1 MASPSPASP
10 HRLWRIEHCGA
21 VTSAGTRAW
30 QSAASWVGLQK
41 RFRKSA
47 WPAVGPHPISAAP
60 CPEIT
65 GDATGIPRLARLL
78 GAAMADLA
86 SSLHTAAGTAN
97 PAGSV
102 RLPIPGQMVLALPA
116 WLEDTDCAPVW
127 RSGLAEL
134 ARWAGA
140 GAEAPW
146 TTLPC
151 RFVRGGHT
159 AGFAALSALQGTA
172 APGGSTAL
180 LMAVDSLLDA
190 PRLARAYADGALLT
204 DRTPEGCIASEAA
217 ACLWLASVPDTHASS
232 ERHLVLHAPALA
244 ESGSPHRRPP
254 QPPDTGALEQ
264 VLRNALAQAGWQGE
278 HVGYGISD
286 FDGSAWRAL
295 AQVNA
300 RVRAAPDL
308 EPTDWEPAAVIG
320 QVGAAT
326 GPVHWAL
333 AAERAWHDERPPNSV
348 LSWALDEGT
357 GAAAVGLERT
367 VTLPGRRDVH
377 PATASGGAAMDT
389 VRTYSSR
396 FLQHGD

>member
-1 MASPSPASP
+1 MVSSSPASP
-10 HRLWRIEHCGA
+10 TRLWRIEHCGA

-47 WPAVGPHPISAAP
+47 WPAVGPHAITTAP

-65 GDATGIPRLARLL
+65 GDTTGIPRLARLL
-78 GAAMADLA
+78 GAALADLGV
-86 SSLHTAAGTAN
+86 SLLAAGSSA
-97 PAGSV
+97 
-102 RLPIPGQMVLALPA
+102 RLPVPDQMVLALPA
-116 WLEDTDCAPVW
+116 WMADADCAEVW
-127 RSGLAEL
+127 RLSLAEL

-159 AGFAALSALQGTA
+159 AGFAALSALQGTN
-172 APGGSTAL
+172 APGGGTAL

-217 ACLWLASVPDTHASS
+217 ACLWLASMPDTHASS

-244 ESGSPHRRPP
+244 ESGSPHRGPP

-264 VLRNALAQAGWQGE
+264 VLRNALSQAGWQGE

-295 AQVNA
+295 AQVTA

-357 GAAAVGLERT
+357 GAAAVALERT
-367 VTLPGRRDVH
+367 VTRPGRPNAQPQAANGD
-377 PATASGGAAMDT
+377 AAMDT

>member
-1 MASPSPASP
+1 MASSSPASP

-47 WPAVGPHPISAAP
+47 WPAVGPHPITTAP

-65 GDATGIPRLARLL
+65 GDATGITRLARLL
-78 GAAMADLA
+78 GAAMADLGA
-86 SSLHTAAGTAN
+86 SLLAAESSA
-97 PAGSV
+97 
-102 RLPIPGQMVLALPA
+102 RLPVPDQMVLALPA
-116 WLEDTDCAPVW
+116 WMADADCAEVW
-127 RSGLAEL
+127 RLSLAEL
-134 ARWAGA
+134 ARWAGP

-159 AGFAALSALQGTA
+159 AGFAALSALQGTN
-172 APGGSTAL
+172 APGGGTAL

-300 RVRAAPDL
+300 RVRAAPGLD
-308 EPTDWEPAAVIG
+308 PTDWEPAAVIG

-357 GAAAVGLERT
+357 GAAAVALERT
-367 VTLPGRRDVH
+367 VTRPGRRDTH
-377 PATASGGAAMDT
+377 REAASGAELDT

-396 FLQHGD
+396 FLQRAD

>member
-47 WPAVGPHPISAAP
+47 WPAVGPHPITTAP

-65 GDATGIPRLARLL
+65 GDTIGIPRLARLL
-78 GAAMADLA
+78 GAALADLGA
-86 SSLHTAAGTAN
+86 SLQAAAGTAN

-102 RLPIPGQMVLALPA
+102 RLPMPGQMVLALPA
-116 WLEDTDCAPVW
+116 WLDDAGCAEVW
-127 RSGLAEL
+127 RLSLAEL
-134 ARWAGA
+134 ARWSGA
-140 GAEAPW
+140 GTEAPW

-159 AGFAALSALQGTA
+159 AGFAALSALQGNA
-172 APGGSTAL
+172 SPGSTAL

-244 ESGSPHRRPP
+244 ESGSPHREATTAS
-254 QPPDTGALEQ
+254 PDTGALEQ
-264 VLRNALAQAGWQGE
+264 VLRNALAQASWQGE

-295 AQVNA
+295 AQVTA
-300 RVRAAPDL
+300 RVRAAPDP

-357 GAAAVGLERT
+357 GAAAVALERT
-367 VTLPGRRDVH
+367 V
-377 PATASGGAAMDT
+377 AMPDRT
-389 VRTYSSR
+389 GTRSPIDGSVVMEPVRTYSSR
-396 FLQHGD
+396 FLQRGD

>member
-10 HRLWRIEHCGA
+10 TRLWRIEHCGA

-47 WPAVGPHPISAAP
+47 WPAVGPHPITTAP
-60 CPEIT
+60 CPEIA
-65 GDATGIPRLARLL
+65 GDTTGIPRLARLL
-78 GAAMADLA
+78 GAALADLGA
-86 SSLHTAAGTAN
+86 SLQTAGGTAN

-102 RLPIPGQMVLALPA
+102 RLPIPSQMALALPA
-116 WLEDTDCAPVW
+116 WLDDADCAEVW
-127 RSGLAEL
+127 RLSLAEL
-134 ARWAGA
+134 ARWAGP

-159 AGFAALSALQGTA
+159 AGFAALSALQGSP
-172 APGGSTAL
+172 APGGTAL

-204 DRTPEGCIASEAA
+204 DRTPEGCVASEAA

-244 ESGSPHRRPP
+244 QSSGPHRRPP

-295 AQVNA
+295 AQVTA

-348 LSWALDEGT
+348 LSWAIDEDS
-357 GAAAVGLERT
+357 GAASVALERT
-367 VTLPGRRDVH
+367 VALPDRPGSRSRTDES
-377 PATASGGAAMDT
+377 TAMEP

-396 FLQHGD
+396 FLQRAD

>member
-1 MASPSPASP
+1 MVSSSPASP

-47 WPAVGPHPISAAP
+47 WPAVGPHPITTAP
-60 CPEIT
+60 CPEIA

-78 GAAMADLA
+78 GAALADLGA
-86 SSLHTAAGTAN
+86 SLLAAGS
-97 PAGSV
+97 SV
-102 RLPIPGQMVLALPA
+102 RLSVPDQMVLALPA
-116 WLEDTDCAPVW
+116 WMADADCAEVW
-127 RSGLAEL
+127 RLSLAEL
-134 ARWAGA
+134 ARWAGP

-146 TTLPC
+146 TTRPC

-159 AGFAALSALQGTA
+159 AGFAALSALQGTT
-172 APGGSTAL
+172 APGGGTAL

-190 PRLARAYADGALLT
+190 PRLARAYANGALLT
-204 DRTPEGCIASEAA
+204 DRTPEGCVASEAA

-278 HVGYGISD
+278 DVGYGISD

-308 EPTDWEPAAVIG
+308 EPTEWEPAAVIG

-348 LSWALDEGT
+348 LSWALDEGS
-357 GAAAVGLERT
+357 GAAAVALERA
-367 VTLPGRRDVH
+367 VTLPGRRDAH
-377 PATASGGAAMDT
+377 PATASDGAAVDT

>member
-1 MASPSPASP
+1 MASPSSASP
-10 HRLWRIEHCGA
+10 TRLWRIEHCGA

-47 WPAVGPHPISAAP
+47 WPAVGPHPITTAP

-65 GDATGIPRLARLL
+65 GDTTGIPRLARLL
-78 GAAMADLA
+78 GAALADLA
-86 SSLHTAAGTAN
+86 ASLQTAAGTAS

-102 RLPIPGQMVLALPA
+102 RLALPGQMVLALPA
-116 WLEDTDCAPVW
+116 WLDDADCAQVW

-159 AGFAALSALQGTA
+159 AGFAALSALQGNT
-172 APGGSTAL
+172 APGGTAL

-204 DRTPEGCIASEAA
+204 DRTPEGRVASEAA

-244 ESGSPHRRPP
+244 ESSGPHRRPP

-278 HVGYGISD
+278 DVGYGISD

-295 AQVNA
+295 AQVTA

-348 LSWALDEGT
+348 LSWALDEGS
-357 GAAAVGLERT
+357 GAASVALERT
-367 VTLPGRRDVH
+367 VALRDQPKARSRMDDGV
-377 PATASGGAAMDT
+377 AMEP

-396 FLQHGD
+396 FLRRAD

>member
-1 MASPSPASP
+1 MASSSPASP

-47 WPAVGPHPISAAP
+47 WPAVGPHPITTAP
-60 CPEIT
+60 CPEIA

-78 GAAMADLA
+78 GAALADLGA
-86 SSLHTAAGTAN
+86 SLLAAGS
-97 PAGSV
+97 SV
-102 RLPIPGQMVLALPA
+102 RLSVPDQMVLALPA
-116 WLEDTDCAPVW
+116 WMADADCAEVW
-127 RSGLAEL
+127 RLSLAEL
-134 ARWAGA
+134 ARWVGP

-146 TTLPC
+146 TTRPC

-159 AGFAALSALQGTA
+159 AGFAALSALQRSP
-172 APGGSTAL
+172 APGGTAL

-204 DRTPEGCIASEAA
+204 ERTPEGCVASEAA

-232 ERHLVLHAPALA
+232 ERRLVLHAPALA
-244 ESGSPHRRPP
+244 ESSGPHRRPP

-278 HVGYGISD
+278 DVGYGISD

-295 AQVNA
+295 AQVTA

-357 GAAAVGLERT
+357 GAAAVALERT
-367 VTLPGRRDVH
+367 VTGPGRRDTH
-377 PATASGGAAMDT
+377 REAASGAELDT

-396 FLQHGD
+396 FLQRAD

>member
-1 MASPSPASP
+1 MASSSPASP

-47 WPAVGPHPISAAP
+47 WPAVGPHPITTAP
-60 CPEIT
+60 CPEIA

-78 GAAMADLA
+78 GAALADLGA
-86 SSLHTAAGTAN
+86 SLLAAGS
-97 PAGSV
+97 SV
-102 RLPIPGQMVLALPA
+102 RLSVPDQMVLALPA
-116 WLEDTDCAPVW
+116 WMADADCAEVW
-127 RSGLAEL
+127 RLSLAEL
-134 ARWAGA
+134 ARWAGP

-146 TTLPC
+146 TTRPC

-159 AGFAALSALQGTA
+159 AGFAALSALQGTT
-172 APGGSTAL
+172 APGGGTAL

-190 PRLARAYADGALLT
+190 PRLARAYANGALLT
-204 DRTPEGCIASEAA
+204 DRTPEGCVASEAA

-232 ERHLVLHAPALA
+232 ERHLVLHAPAQA

-278 HVGYGISD
+278 DVGYGISD

-295 AQVNA
+295 AQVTA
-300 RVRAAPDL
+300 RVRATPDV

>member
-1 MASPSPASP
+1 MASSSPASP

-47 WPAVGPHPISAAP
+47 WPAVGPHPITTAP
-60 CPEIT
+60 CPEIA

-78 GAAMADLA
+78 GAALADLGA
-86 SSLHTAAGTAN
+86 SLLAAGS
-97 PAGSV
+97 SV
-102 RLPIPGQMVLALPA
+102 RLSVPDQMVLALPA
-116 WLEDTDCAPVW
+116 WMADADCAEVW
-127 RSGLAEL
+127 RLSLAEL
-134 ARWAGA
+134 ARWAGP

-146 TTLPC
+146 TTRPC

-159 AGFAALSALQGTA
+159 AGFAALSALQGTT
-172 APGGSTAL
+172 APGGGTAL

-190 PRLARAYADGALLT
+190 PRLARAYANGALLT
-204 DRTPEGCIASEAA
+204 DRTPEGCVASEAA

-244 ESGSPHRRPP
+244 GSGSPHRRPP

-278 HVGYGISD
+278 DVGYGISD

-295 AQVNA
+295 AQVTA
-300 RVRAAPDL
+300 RVRATPDV

>member
-41 RFRKSA
+41 RFR
-47 WPAVGPHPISAAP
+47 PAVGPHPITTAP
-60 CPEIT
+60 CPEVT
-65 GDATGIPRLARLL
+65 GDATGMPRLARLL
-78 GAAMADLA
+78 GAALADLGA
-86 SSLHTAAGTAN
+86 SLLAAGS
-97 PAGSV
+97 SV
-102 RLPIPGQMVLALPA
+102 RLPAPDQMVLALPA
-116 WLEDTDCAPVW
+116 WMADADCAEVW
-127 RSGLAEL
+127 RLSLAEL
-134 ARWAGA
+134 ARWAGP

-146 TTLPC
+146 TTQPC

-159 AGFAALSALQGTA
+159 AGFAALSALQGTT

-190 PRLARAYADGALLT
+190 PRLARAYANGALLT
-204 DRTPEGCIASEAA
+204 DRTPEGCVASEAA
-217 ACLWLASVPDTHASS
+217 ACLWLAGAPDTHASS

-295 AQVNA
+295 AQVTA

-308 EPTDWEPAAVIG
+308 DPTDWEPAAVIG

-357 GAAAVGLERT
+357 GAAAVALERT
-367 VTLPGRRDVH
+367 VTRPGKRDTH
-377 PATASGGAAMDT
+377 REAASGAELDT

-396 FLQHGD
+396 FLQRAD

>member
-1 MASPSPASP
+1 MVSSSPASP
-10 HRLWRIEHCGA
+10 TRLWRIEHCGA

-47 WPAVGPHPISAAP
+47 WPAVGPHPITTAP

-78 GAAMADLA
+78 GAALADLGA
-86 SSLHTAAGTAN
+86 SLLAAGS
-97 PAGSV
+97 SV
-102 RLPIPGQMVLALPA
+102 RLPAPDQMVLALPA
-116 WLEDTDCAPVW
+116 WMSDADCAEVW
-127 RSGLAEL
+127 RLSLAEL
-134 ARWAGA
+134 ARWAGP

-159 AGFAALSALQGTA
+159 AGFAGLYELQGNT
-172 APGGSTAL
+172 APGGTAL
-180 LMAVDSLLDA
+180 LMAVDSLLDP
-190 PRLARAYADGALLT
+190 PRLARAYAEGALLT
-204 DRTPEGCIASEAA
+204 DRTPEGCVASEAA

-244 ESGSPHRRPP
+244 ESSSPHRRPP

-278 HVGYGISD
+278 HVGHGISD

-295 AQVNA
+295 AQVTA

-348 LSWALDEGT
+348 LSWALDEGS
-357 GAAAVGLERT
+357 GAAAVALERT

-377 PATASGGAAMDT
+377 PATASGGAAVDA